1 MLIDAGFAALYG
13 ISMCSDMFCTDIPE
27 CGSSPYCKH
36 PKFCRATQH
45 LLLTFIGFIAADRL
59 LLQRLRK
66 SQSGTALY
74 GDAQQQVV
82 EDYTEPSVYSAY
94 EGTTSQRLI
103 VVANRL
109 PVSAVRERDGSW
121 SLQVYQTGTSSKPLN
136 YA

>member
-1 MLIDAGFAALYG
+1 MLIKPVLQAPKLLEHHKAL
-13 ISMCSDMFCTDIPE
+13 
-27 CGSSPYCKH
+27 
-36 PKFCRATQH
+36 QH
-45 LLLTFIGFIAADRL
+45 LTDFTAADRL

-74 GDAQQQVV
+74 GDAQQVV

-94 EGTTSQRLI
+94 EGTTTQRLI

-121 SLQVYQTGTSSKPLN
+121 SLQVYQTGMLLLN
-136 YA
+136 LCL